1 MLVIPAIDLKD
12 GQCVR
17 LRQGKME
24 ESTVFSDD
32 PIKMAGHWVE
42 QGAQRLHV
50 VDLNGA
56 FAGTLVNSDI
66 VASIVK
72 NFPNLE
78 VQVGGGIR
86 TLESIK
92 FYVDVGVTFVIIG
105 TAALKNPDFVREAC
119 QAYEGKV
126 IVGLDTIDGKVATE
140 GWSDVS
146 NTSAIE
152 LVGKFAGLGVQAIV
166 TRILLETA

>member
-24 ESTVFSDD
+24 ESTVFSDN
-32 PIKMAGHWVE
+32 PIEMAGHWVE

-105 TAALKNPDFVREAC
+105 TAACLL
-119 QAYEGKV
+119 Y
-126 IVGLDTIDGKVATE
+126 
-140 GWSDVS
+140 
-146 NTSAIE
+146 TSPSPRDR
-152 LVGKFAGLGVQAIV
+152 G
-166 TRILLETA
+166 